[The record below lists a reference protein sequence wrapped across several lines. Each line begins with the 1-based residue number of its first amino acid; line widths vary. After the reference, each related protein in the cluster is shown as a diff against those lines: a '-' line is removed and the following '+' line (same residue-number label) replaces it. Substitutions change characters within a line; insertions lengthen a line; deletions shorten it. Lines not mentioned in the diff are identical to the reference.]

1 MIIVST
7 LSKSKASIELN
18 QLQVEHQK
26 QGTSERSKLKYLVP
40 SVGIFFTP
48 LLLEEAFTYQDA
60 RRKISPRRFVAP
72 SFNDIRL
79 LLNSAQVMS
88 LIRNGPLQL
97 ITFDG
102 DVTLYDDD
110 QSLSE
115 ENLVI
120 PRIIDL
126 LKRGIKVGIV
136 TAAGYTAASKYYN
149 RLQGLLEVVRRA
161 VFNGSMNDPD
171 LVVLGGESNYLF
183 SFDISCEHLLKFI
196 PREVWMLDEMKKWTE
211 NDITMLLDIAET
223 ALNECVSGMA
233 LAADVL
239 RKERA
244 VGIIQKTGPGSR
256 KFTREQLEETV
267 LITQQTL
274 ETSAVGKRVP
284 FCAFNGEL
292 RFYEVKRSFLRV
304 TFPQDLMCFS
314 SEFESLKPRYRW

>member
-1 MIIVST
+1 MT
-7 LSKSKASIELN
+7 LN
-18 QLQVEHQK
+18 RTQVEHQK
-26 QGTSERSKLKYLVP
+26 QGTSERSKLKFLVP

-48 LLLEEAFTYQDA
+48 LLLEEAFIYQDA

-88 LIRNGPLQL
+88 LIRNGPLEL

-102 DVTLYDDD
+102 DVTLYDDG

-136 TAAGYTAASKYYN
+136 TAAGYTDASKYYS
-149 RLQGLLEVVRRA
+149 RLQGLLEIVRRA
-161 VFNGSMNDPD
+161 VFDGSMSDPD
-171 LVVLGGESNYLF
+171 LIILGGESNYLF
-183 SFDISCEHLLKFI
+183 SFDISGQHLLKFV
-196 PREVWMLDEMKKWTE
+196 PREVWMLDEMKRWTE
-211 NDITMLLDIAET
+211 NDITMLLDIAEA
-223 ALNECVSGMA
+223 ALNECVSSMA
-233 LAADVL
+233 LSADVL

-244 VGIIQKTGPGSR
+244 VGIIQKTGPDSR

-284 FCAFNGEL
+284 FCAFNGKL
-292 RFYEVKRSFLRV
+292 RFYEEEKNFRAMI
-304 TFPQDLMCFS
+304 FPI
-314 SEFESLKPRYRW
+314 P

>member
-1 MIIVST
+1 
-7 LSKSKASIELN
+7 
-18 QLQVEHQK
+18 
-26 QGTSERSKLKYLVP
+26 
-40 SVGIFFTP
+40 
-48 LLLEEAFTYQDA
+48 
-60 RRKISPRRFVAP
+60 
-72 SFNDIRL
+72 
-79 LLNSAQVMS
+79 MS

-102 DVTLYDDD
+102 DVTLYDDG

-161 VFNGSMNDPD
+161 VFDGSMNDPD
-171 LVVLGGESNYLF
+171 LIVLGGESNYLF
-183 SFDISCEHLLKFI
+183 SFDISCQHLLKFI

-211 NDITMLLDIAET
+211 SDITMLLDIAET
-223 ALNECVSGMA
+223 ALNGCVSSMA

-244 VGIIQKTGPGSR
+244 VGIIQKIGPGSR

-274 ETSAVGKRVP
+274 ETSPVGKRVP

-292 RFYEVKRSFLRV
+292 KFYEVERSVQSHL
-304 TFPQDLMCFS
+304 PPKIS
-314 SEFESLKPRYRW
+314 SASDSSSNG